1 MGDDLKLLLISWKK
15 MRLDLCMVSM
25 IRKMSLELII
35 GPMFAGKSSALQSIV
50 RRRTAIGWKVLVIK
64 HSIDKRYLDGENN
77 EVVNHDLQRCPA
89 MATEHLMDLM
99 DTVAFYEAK
108 LIIIEEGQFFKDLV
122 EFVTKSVEEK
132 GKHVVVVGL
141 DGDAHR
147 KPFGQ
152 ILDLIPLADEV
163 QRIYAL
169 CKLCGDGTPARFTC
183 AMNAR
188 TSAATAEGKPQVGG
202 GDTYAPLCRAHFLQ
216 NYSKN

>member
-1 MGDDLKLLLISWKK
+1 
-15 MRLDLCMVSM
+15 
-25 IRKMSLELII
+25 MSLELII

-64 HSIDKRYLDGENN
+64 PTIDKRYGGVS

-89 MATEHLMDLM
+89 
-99 DTVAFYEAK
+99 VAVEKLTCLFYDAGYKES
-108 LIIIEEGQFFKDLV
+108 LLVIVEEGQFFDDLIEFTLVAV
-122 EFVTKSVEEK
+122 EQH

-169 CKLCGDGTPARFTC
+169 CKLCGDGTPGRFTC
-183 AMNAR
+183 AMDAAVA
-188 TSAATAEGKPQVGG
+188 AATRKGQPLVGG
-202 GDTYAPLCRAHFLQ
+202 DQEYMPLCRKHYLQ
-216 NYSKN
+216 NQG